1 MGKKRKA
8 GRKTK
13 ELIKQVSREFGFKD
27 KRDLYEYLEMA
38 DLTLMIE
45 YLRRRTLDP
54 DYIV

>member
-13 ELIKQVSREFGFKD
+13 ELIKQVARNWGFKD

-38 DLTLMIE
+38 DLTLMID